1 MKKTFPLEV
10 PNHKPPRVVESI
22 KAEVRKYLK
31 REYRKP
37 LPEGVDF
44 WDFDCRAGKS
54 PESAL
59 DVHVSEIVK
68 PIDVAAVEKWEAI
81 YIEILAKPGHR
92 ATGSKTNEAVPIEEI
107 PTDKHSVSSE
117 SDSGGNTQT

>member
-10 PNHKPPRVVESI
+10 PNHQPARVIEAI

-31 REYRKP
+31 REHRKP

-44 WDFDCRAGKS
+44 WDFDCRTGKDAETAS
-54 PESAL
+54 EI
-59 DVHVSEIVK
+59 HVSEIVK
-68 PIDVAAVEKWEAI
+68 PIDIASQEKWEAI

-92 ATGSKTNEAVPIEEI
+92 AKPAPKEE
-107 PTDKHSVSSE
+107 TSE
-117 SDSGGNTQT
+117 EEE